1 MKKNIVFVLL
11 TVLLSLSVL
20 SSCDG
25 ETPATTPITPSTSSP
40 EESTTSAAGG
50 ETTVPD
56 NTTTSENVEKHPV
69 REVEYITPANTEAT
83 AVHVNQVGY
92 LTNGVKR
99 AVVVGGGVDF
109 LLLKLNDDG
118 TGSVAYTGP
127 VVAITNEVDK
137 LSGDICCYA
146 DFTEFT
152 EPGKYQLC
160 VNGANGI
167 CAASYMF
174 EIGDNVYDTLRTDLL
189 RMLYYQRCGTALEE
203 PYAQG
208 YPHKKCHSDYNSY
221 IKREYVTTNP
231 NNPKEIVSVDG
242 TGAIDVHGGW
252 HEAGDYSKTIGS
264 GACAAA
270 DLLNAY
276 RLWPEQFGDNSNI
289 PESGNGIPDV
299 LDEVRWE
306 LEWFLKMQEPTSGGF
321 YTTAF
326 PWTHPGP
333 YMPEHVNDTYY
344 VWPPCIETTGQAV
357 GCLALASRIY
367 RDVDAEFADR
377 CFAAA
382 QKGWEYLEAH
392 PDNIPARKTF
402 TGFGNGYG
410 DIIGLEGDTNDE
422 RLWAAAEMY
431 LCTGKAE
438 LSDLV
443 YNLCLSVQNTVDY
456 NKQHFGGFAALSLI
470 LNGTEN
476 EVPEPTLRILKK
488 RFLLKAEEYYKC
500 FCDSGYNVILDHFG
514 WTSNGQLTKR
524 AMIMITAE
532 ICDPTLDYS
541 DPIQTA
547 FNYLLGQ
554 NALSLS
560 FITGYGTYRVNNP
573 HHNQCTAD
581 NIAEAIPGYMV
592 AGAGAVEDILITH
605 KDFTDYVPLGT
616 PQMKSFVDNS
626 KFYRTIEVEVDWNS
640 YPVFVAA
647 YIADKLT

>member
-1 MKKNIVFVLL
+1 MKMNIAFIMLF
-11 TVLLSLSVL
+11 TLLSLLIL
-20 SSCDG
+20 SSCVG
-25 ETPATTPITPSTSSP
+25 ETPATVPATPGTSSP
-40 EESTTSAAGG
+40 AGNVTSDTASSSETSA
-50 ETTVPD
+50 PD
-56 NTTTSENVEKHPV
+56 ITEKHPV
-69 REVEYITPANTEAT
+69 REVEYITPASTEAT

-99 AVVVGGGVDF
+99 AVVVGGGVNF
-109 LLLKLNDDG
+109 MLVKLNDDG
-118 TGSVAYTGP
+118 TGAVAYTGP

-146 DFTEFT
+146 DFTDFT
-152 EPGKYQLC
+152 EPGTYQLC
-160 VNGANGI
+160 INGANGI
-167 CAASYMF
+167 CAASYLF
-174 EIGDNVYDTLRTDLL
+174 KIGDDVYDAVRTDML

-221 IKREYVTTNP
+221 IKREYVTTDSTGL
-231 NNPKEIVSVDG
+231 KIVSVDNA
-242 TGAIDVHGGW
+242 GAIDVQGGW

-270 DLLNAY
+270 DLMNAY
-276 RLWPEQFGDNSNI
+276 RLFPDQFGDDTNI

-333 YMPEHVNDTYY
+333 YMPEYVNDTYY

-402 TGFGNGYG
+402 TGYGNGYG
-410 DIIGLEGDTNDE
+410 DIIGLEGDTRDE

-431 LCTGKAE
+431 LCTGEEKYHE
-438 LSDLV
+438 LAYTLI
-443 YNLCLSVQNTVDY
+443 LAVQDTTNY

-470 LNGTEN
+470 LNGTEYT
-476 EVPEPTLRILKK
+476 VPDPTLRMLKK
-488 RFLLKAEEYYKC
+488 RFLLQAEEYYDN
-500 FCDSGYNVILDHFG
+500 FCNSGYNVIIDHFG
-514 WTSNGQLTKR
+514 WTSNGTMMR
-524 AMIMITAE
+524 AAMIMITAE

-547 FNYLLGQ
+547 FNYVLGQ
-554 NALSLS
+554 NALSIS
-560 FITGYGTYRVNNP
+560 FITGHGTYRVNNP

-592 AGAGAVEDILITH
+592 AGGGAVEDILITH

-616 PQMKSFVDNS
+616 PQMKGFVDNS